1 MEETINILRPKRKQS
16 VNNEAEQQ
24 QTQPEHHKRR
34 RRTLDSKTEKLTRQ
48 PDPSSSNRFQLLA
61 CTYRKKETESSR
73 EWVCNSSTSSAYGEK
88 FVVVSYNILGVDNAS
103 NHSDMYSNVPPKYM
117 KWKRRRR
124 LIRKEVNSYN
134 AGIVCFQE
142 VDRFDDLAHKFRKDG
157 FDGVHK
163 ARSGEASDG
172 CAIFWKHDMFSL
184 LHQESIEFQSF
195 GLRHNVAQFCV
206 LKLQD
211 QLESDIPPDTSM
223 RPCTQCRSLVV
234 GNIHVLFNPSRGDIK
249 LGQIRLFL
257 EKAYKLS
264 LEWGSIPVIIA
275 GDLNSTPQSPI
286 YQFLAS
292 SKLDI
297 QKHDRRRI
305 SGQME
310 FESQY
315 RTFMYNATRYGKP
328 FVYRWSA
335 EEVRLAT
342 GCEEVTHLQHHLKL
356 GSAYRGVPGSKRTR
370 DRWGEPLATSYHSN
384 FLGTVDY
391 IWRTEELVPVRVLET
406 LPIDILKGTSGLP
419 SKRWG
424 SDHLALVCELAFRR

>member
-1 MEETINILRPKRKQS
+1 MGWK
-16 VNNEAEQQ
+16 VC
-24 QTQPEHHKRR
+24 
-34 RRTLDSKTEKLTRQ
+34 TRHA
-48 PDPSSSNRFQLLA
+48 LV
-61 CTYRKKETESSR
+61 K
-73 EWVCNSSTSSAYGEK
+73 
-88 FVVVSYNILGVDNAS
+88 
-103 NHSDMYSNVPPKYM
+103 
-117 KWKRRRR
+117 
-124 LIRKEVNSYN
+124 
-134 AGIVCFQE
+134 
-142 VDRFDDLAHKFRKDG
+142 
-157 FDGVHK
+157 
-163 ARSGEASDG
+163 
-172 CAIFWKHDMFSL
+172 FSL

-211 QLESDIPPDTSM
+211 QLESDVPPDTSIHTYR
-223 RPCTQCRSLVV
+223 RPCTRSRSLVI

-249 LGQIRLFL
+249 LGQVRLFL

-292 SKLDI
+292 SQLDI
-297 QKHDRRRI
+297 QRHDRRRV
-305 SGQME
+305 SGQIE

-315 RTFMYNATRYGKP
+315 RTFTYNRYGKP
-328 FVYRWSA
+328 FFYRWSA

-356 GSAYRGVPGSKRTR
+356 GSAYLGVPGSRRTR
-370 DRWGEPLATSYHSN
+370 DRCGEPLATSYHSK

-391 IWRTEELVPVRVLET
+391 IWHTEELVPVRVLET
-406 LPIDILKGTSGLP
+406 LPIDTLKGMGGLP
-419 SKRWG
+419 SKRCG